1 MTDSKALLSL
11 NNTLLLLDIFMIWLI
26 NKITSKETILNY
38 VKHNTLPVYNTD
50 LHNIIHCIWLWI
62 LFGIYNQK
70 KTPSHSDFEMK
81 NRNEGT
87 IPHLRKIRVAIC
99 LPFSSPLAGLAV
111 KKIICEHCHLQDYV
125 SHVPY
130 YDTCIIFS

>member
-1 MTDSKALLSL
+1 ML
-11 NNTLLLLDIFMIWLI
+11 
-26 NKITSKETILNY
+26 
-38 VKHNTLPVYNTD
+38 
-50 LHNIIHCIWLWI
+50 NIIHYRYIIQTYITLYI
-62 LFGIYNQK
+62 VYDYGFYLGFITK
-70 KTPSHSDFEMK
+70 KKNPSHSDFEMK